1 MIHQL
6 TSPLLTV
13 IIKNIGAELSSIKS
27 LKTGTEY
34 MWQADPNQWARHA
47 PILFPIVGKLKED
60 TYYIEGSSYRL
71 PQHGFARDQP
81 FNLIEATPGKLAF
94 ELQSSDELKKL
105 YPFDFALTVTYT
117 LAANALNVCY
127 SVKNTGGSP
136 LLYSIGAH
144 PAFKLPVHP
153 GARRSDY
160 ELVFER
166 SESTMIHLIE
176 GGLLSGEK
184 RPFSL
189 ENNRLPISDSLFDN
203 DALVFKKLAS
213 KKISIAK
220 KKESPFLNFHFEAP
234 FFGIWSKSR
243 TSEFVCLEPW
253 QGVADSFHHDQ
264 QLANK
269 EGVIMLA
276 AQQSRD
282 FSFTVEIME

>member
-1 MIHQL
+1 
-6 TSPLLTV
+6 V
-13 IIKNIGAELSSIKS
+13 FN
-27 LKTGTEY
+27 LKP
-34 MWQADPNQWARHA
+34 DD
-47 PILFPIVGKLKED
+47 KLK
-60 TYYIEGSSYRL
+60 
-71 PQHGFARDQP
+71 QV
-81 FNLIEATPGKLAF
+81 
-94 ELQSSDELKKL
+94 
-105 YPFDFALTVTYT
+105 YPFDFALTVSY
-117 LAANALNVCY
+117 ALTGNSLTVCY

-144 PAFKLPVHP
+144 PAFRLPVHP

-166 SESTMIHLIE
+166 GESTMIHLIE

-184 RPFSL
+184 RPFLL

-220 KKESPFLNFHFEAP
+220 KKEPPFLNFHFDAP

-253 QGVADSFHHDQ
+253 QGVADSLQHDQ
-264 QLANK
+264 QFANK
-269 EGVIMLA
+269 EGVVTLA